1 MSDNMPMTGK
11 TCVITGGTGGIG
23 KATAVGL
30 ARLGARVVITGHD
43 QVRGDATA
51 AEIRAAVA
59 GAEVTL
65 LLADLS
71 SQEQVRGLAR
81 ELLDRCERID
91 VLVNN
96 AATAPPQ
103 RQYTTEGIDV
113 TLATNYLAPVL
124 LTELLVDRLRA
135 SAPARIV
142 TVSSHTHHF
151 VKSIP
156 WAEVEGRGTVGPA
169 AGYDL
174 TKLFEV
180 IWTLDLA
187 EKLDPAEVTANCLH
201 PGWPLKTGLHRQ
213 ANGGFG
219 IFLRLT
225 QLFAS
230 PATKG
235 AETSIHLASAPE
247 LVGVSG
253 RYFANSHEADI
264 SDLARDPAVRRRLVE
279 LSARLCR
286 LTPARPGL

>member
-1 MSDNMPMTGK
+1 MTMADK

-23 KATAVGL
+23 KATALGL

-43 QVRGDATA
+43 QARGDAA
-51 AEIRAAVA
+51 AADIRAAVA

-71 SQEQVRGLAR
+71 SQEQVRGLAT

-96 AATAPPQ
+96 AAIAPPQ
-103 RQYTTEGIDV
+103 RRYTAEGIEV

-124 LTELLVDRLRA
+124 LTKLLLDRLRA

-142 TVSSHTHHF
+142 TVSSHTHRF

-156 WAEVEGRGTVGPA
+156 WAEVEGRGRVGPA

-201 PGWPLKTGLHRQ
+201 PGWPLKTGLHRHAQ
-213 ANGGFG
+213 GGFG
-219 IFLRLT
+219 IFLRLS

-230 PATKG
+230 PAAKG
-235 AETSIHLASAPE
+235 AQTSIHLASAPD
-247 LVGVSG
+247 LAGVSG
-253 RYFANSHEADI
+253 RYFVNCREAAL
-264 SDLARDPAVRRRLVE
+264 SDLARDPTVRRRVVA
-279 LSARLCR
+279 LSARLCG
-286 LTPARPGL
+286 LTAASPGV